1 MTGPTSRAGR
11 QASLAAPSSSAAPAS
26 HAALLIDFDNV
37 TMGIRSDLTKELK
50 ALLSSEIIRGK
61 VTVQRAYADWR
72 RYPQYVMPLTERSI
86 DMIWA
91 TAVGS
96 TKKNATDIRLAID
109 AIELVFTRPDI
120 GTFIVLSGDSD
131 FSSLVMKLKEYGKY
145 VIGIGIRDSA
155 SDLLIQNCDEYFSY
169 TELAGLHRE
178 VDAPAAR
185 RDPWELVVEAV
196 ERMVKQGDVMRS
208 DRLKQVMQ
216 QIDPSFDERNAGINR
231 FSKFV
236 TEAATR
242 GLLKVAKLD
251 NGQYE
256 VAPAAGRATS
266 AAVAPAAA
274 PERDA
279 ERRGGRGR
287 GRGRDRRD
295 HPPGGRAEAAPA
307 PAAEPSRRPPPAVQP
322 VGPPGDHLTLG
333 AAFSLLTRALGEL
346 PNPVPHDTLRAR
358 MAALHGRED
367 PLLEPTRFPRLLRQA
382 NDAEVADVKKTG
394 EDQYEVA
401 LTRSGRASL
410 GVNGGSSSNGSP
422 DGAKSVPAGSSNGST
437 RRDAGSVTAAVPEAD
452 PLASRVA
459 GIGFRRGSRGP
470 SRPPAVPMIG
480 LVDFGKKTPA
490 PVEAV
495 AVAVA
500 EVETKPEPKAKTK
513 GPVRSRGAKK
523 ASTAVA
529 KPAEVPPVP
538 VAAAAEPVAA
548 KSGGV
553 RRGRPRSR
561 GPRKPG

>member
-1 MTGPTSRAGR
+1 MTGPNSRAGR
-11 QASLAAPSSSAAPAS
+11 PAPLAVPSSSVAPAS

-50 ALLSSEIIRGK
+50 ALLSSDIIRGK

-109 AIELVFTRPDI
+109 AMELVFTRPDI

-256 VAPAAGRATS
+256 VAPAGGRATS
-266 AAVAPAAA
+266 TAATPAA

-295 HPPGGRAEAAPA
+295 HPAGGRADAAPA
-307 PAAEPSRRPPPAVQP
+307 PATEPSRRPPPPLP

-346 PNPVPHDTLRAR
+346 PNPVAHETLRAR

-394 EDQYEVA
+394 EDQYDVA

-410 GVNGGSSSNGSP
+410 GANGGASANGSP
-422 DGAKSVPAGSSNGST
+422 DTAKAGSANGSA
-437 RRDAGSVTAAVPEAD
+437 RDSVSAGAAPPEAD
-452 PLASRVA
+452 PLTARAA
-459 GIGFRRGSRGP
+459 GIRFRRGSRSP

-480 LVDFGKKTPA
+480 LVDFGHKPA
-490 PVEAV
+490 ASVEAV
-495 AVAVA
+495 PVVVAG
-500 EVETKPEPKAKTK
+500 VEAKPEPKSKSPA
-513 GPVRSRGAKK
+513 RSRGAKK
-523 ASTAVA
+523 AAPTV
-529 KPAEVPPVP
+529 KPVEAAPVP
-538 VAAAAEPVAA
+538 VAAVVEPVAP

-553 RRGRPRSR
+553 RRGRPRTR
-561 GPRKPG
+561 GARKPA

>member
-1 MTGPTSRAGR
+1 MTGPNSRLR
-11 QASLAAPSSSAAPAS
+11 HLAAPAPQPAHFAAP

-50 ALLSSEIIRGK
+50 SLLNSDIIKGK

-72 RYPQYVMPLTERSI
+72 RYPQYIMPLTERSI

-109 AIELVFTRPDI
+109 AIELVFTRPEI

-131 FSSLVMKLKEYGKY
+131 FSSLVCKLKEYGKY

-169 TELAGLHRE
+169 SELAGLHRE

-236 TEAATR
+236 TESATR

-256 VAPAAGRATS
+256 VAPADGRS
-266 AAVAPAAA
+266 APAAA
-274 PERDA
+274 HAPSAPAPERD
-279 ERRGGRGR
+279 GGRARGR
-287 GRGRDRRD
+287 GRGRDRDRRD
-295 HPPGGRAEAAPA
+295 HPGGRAEVATPSAEAP
-307 PAAEPSRRPPPAVQP
+307 RRAPPPTAP

-346 PNPVPHDTLRAR
+346 PNPATHDALRAR

-367 PLLEPTRFPRLLRQA
+367 PLLDPTRFPRLLRQA
-382 NDAEVADVKKTG
+382 NDAEVAEVKKTG

-410 GVNGGSSSNGSP
+410 GSNGGHSASGTASTPGTVTP
-422 DGAKSVPAGSSNGST
+422 VPAGATNGS
-437 RRDAGSVTAAVPEAD
+437 VPVPAEAD
-452 PLASRVA
+452 PVRAA
-459 GIGFRRGSRGP
+459 GIRFRRGSRSP

-480 LVDFGKKTPA
+480 LVDFGKREPA
-490 PVEAV
+490 PVV
-495 AVAVA
+495 V
-500 EVETKPEPKAKTK
+500 EPKAERKAK
-513 GPVRSRGAKK
+513 APARPRGAKK
-523 ASTAVA
+523 AV
-529 KPAEVPPVP
+529 PVP
-538 VAAAAEPVAA
+538 VEAAPVSVAVAVEPTVPKAVGPA
-548 KSGGV
+548 
-553 RRGRPRSR
+553 RRGRARGR
-561 GPRKPG
+561 GPRKTG

>member
-11 QASLAAPSSSAAPAS
+11 QASLAAPSSPAAPAS

-50 ALLSSEIIRGK
+50 ALLSSDIIRGK

-216 QIDPSFDERNAGINR
+216 QIDSSFDERNAGINR

-256 VAPAAGRATS
+256 VAPAPGRAAS
-266 AAVAPAAA
+266 ATTVVPAPA
-274 PERDA
+274 PERDG

-295 HPPGGRAEAAPA
+295 QPTSGRTEAAPA
-307 PAAEPSRRPPPAVQP
+307 PAAEPSRRAPQAAQP
-322 VGPPGDHLTLG
+322 VGPPGDYLTLG

-346 PNPVPHDTLRAR
+346 QNPVTHDTLRAR

-367 PLLEPTRFPRLLRQA
+367 PLFEPTRFPRLLRQA

-410 GVNGGSSSNGSP
+410 GANGGSSINGSP
-422 DGAKSVPAGSSNGST
+422 DGAKSIPAGSSNGST
-437 RRDAGSVTAAVPEAD
+437 KRDSGSVSAPVPEAD

-490 PVEAV
+490 PVKAV

-500 EVETKPEPKAKTK
+500 EVETKPDPKAKTKTK
-513 GPVRSRGAKK
+513 GPVRSRGTKK
-523 ASTAVA
+523 ASTAVP

-538 VAAAAEPVAA
+538 A

-553 RRGRPRSR
+553 RRGSPRSR
-561 GPRKPG
+561 GPRKPR